1 MSILEQ
7 ESLSSKLRRTR
18 KMVKE
23 SKKTDKI
30 VMDIILEAI
39 KLGIDLNRA
48 QLFFIRDIR
57 KKQGKSNKEIE
68 FYLALPQEI
77 KKLAMSIDE
86 IPISLPSVE
95 ELLYRRH
102 QINVEK
108 NQMGIYNGL
117 QSGPYRVLKR

>member
-108 NQMGIYNGL
+108 NQMGI
-117 QSGPYRVLKR
+117 